1 MEGIFRIGRD
11 GRLVSAN
18 SDMAGFLGYG
28 SPDKLVR
35 EIGDL
40 SQSFFAR
47 PRDYDEVAAELA
59 AGITISGMK
68 FTYKSRD
75 GKQHEGLLHLR
86 PTFDSQGKLLY
97 VDGSLSH
104 PKARTEKGLSSWDAV
119 RSRTTRRF
127 IETLS
132 KEMRAPMNAIM
143 GMADMLA
150 NTDLT
155 EQQSQYVQAIK
166 SAGDSLLG
174 LAANVIFLSRME
186 ARTLELE
193 KIPFSLLELVEKTCE
208 ALAVKAHEKNLDLA
222 CSVLP
227 GVSNR
232 LVGDPFHLRQVLVNV
247 ASYAMEAAREG
258 QISVTVKRMQEGHIG
273 QDADSNAV
281 GIEFSVSCAQYA
293 LPTENLEGLFEQES
307 ALDDGACE
315 TEKKLGLK
323 IASQLVHLMGGRITV
338 KPEKGAICFTAVLQ
352 RQPRGQAQPAGAS
365 LLKDMNILVAD
376 NDVKGR
382 NLLKEILNEVGARVT
397 EAEDAQ
403 TAITLLREAWMLP
416 KPYDMLLISQV
427 MPDMGGLEATEI
439 VRIENLSPLCVLI
452 LPMSASYD
460 ELERAREKGISYFLR
475 KPFKRVPTL
484 KVLKAALRREAL
496 EEDENQEESLP
507 PVDILLVEDSETNRF
522 VIRAYLKNTPCRIH
536 IAENGEKAVEKF
548 ITGSFDLVLMDM
560 QMPVMDG
567 YEALSKIRKWE
578 KENAAQKTPI
588 IAMTAD
594 AGQEDEIRYIDT
606 GFDGFLSKPIKK
618 NLLLSTLVNQI
629 VGPNKLLPRRQ
640 INRIM
645 DTLGV
650 KTDEPILA
658 WVNPDLEDMAP
669 QYLEKLAEKAAKVPD
684 FLAKGDFESIKTLGH
699 QMKGEGNAFGFEA
712 IGRLGAVI
720 EEAAGRRHED
730 RILEFTEKLK
740 DYLARVEIV

>member
-1 MEGIFRIGRD
+1 MAQLMGY
-11 GRLVSAN
+11 N
-18 SDMAGFLGYG
+18 S
-28 SPDKLVR
+28 PENLVR
-35 EIGDL
+35 EMGDL

-59 AGITISGMK
+59 AGINISGMK
-68 FTYKSRD
+68 FTYKTRD
-75 GKQHEGLLHLR
+75 GKQREGLLHLR
-86 PTFDSQGKLLY
+86 PTFDSQGKLLF

-104 PKARTEKGLSSWDAV
+104 PKGQTERVQSSSWDAV

-143 GMADMLA
+143 GMADLLA
-150 NTDLT
+150 NTDLS
-155 EQQSQYVQAIK
+155 EQQTQYVQTIK
-166 SAGDSLLG
+166 SAGESLLG

-222 CSVLP
+222 CTVLP

-258 QISVTVKRMQEGHIG
+258 QISVTVKRMQEGQIASLTQ
-273 QDADSNAV
+273 QDDSSNAV

-293 LPTENLEGLFEQES
+293 LPTENLADLFDHDS
-307 ALDDGACE
+307 PLADGACE

-323 IASQLVHLMGGRITV
+323 IASQLVHLMGGRIAV
-338 KPEKGAICFTAVLQ
+338 KPEKGAICFTAILQ
-352 RQPRGQAQPAGAS
+352 RQPRGQAHPAGAS

-397 EAEDAQ
+397 EADDAQ
-403 TAITLLREAWMLP
+403 TAITLLRDAWMLP

-439 VRIENLSPLCVLI
+439 VRIENLSPLCILI
-452 LPMSASYD
+452 LPMSASYE
-460 ELERAREKGISYFLR
+460 ELERAREKGIAYFLR

-484 KVLKAALRREAL
+484 KVLRAAMRREAL
-496 EEDENQEESLP
+496 EEDEGQEENLP

-548 ITGSFDLVLMDM
+548 TTGSFDLVLMDM

-629 VGPNKLLPRRQ
+629 VGPNKLLPKRQ

-650 KTDEPILA
+650 SSDEPILA
-658 WVNPDLEDMAP
+658 WVNPDLEEMAP
-669 QYLEKLAEKAAKVPD
+669 QYLEKLAERAATVPD
-684 FLAKGDFESIKTLGH
+684 LLAKGDFESIKTLGH

-720 EEAAGRRHED
+720 EEAAGRRHEE
-730 RILEFTEKLK
+730 RIIEFTEKLK